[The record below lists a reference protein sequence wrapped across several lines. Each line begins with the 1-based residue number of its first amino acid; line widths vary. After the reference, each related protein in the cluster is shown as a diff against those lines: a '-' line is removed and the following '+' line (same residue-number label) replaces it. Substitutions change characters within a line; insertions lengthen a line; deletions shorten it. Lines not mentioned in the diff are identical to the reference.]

1 MRLGIED
8 DQFYDILVV
17 SRFLL
22 WLEREDPGA
31 IWGGEKIDDVVRSF
45 SNITGYDVALLK
57 NMVSKHERKKD
68 E

>member
-22 WLEREDPGA
+22 WLEREDPTA
-31 IWGGEKIDDVVRSF
+31 IWGGEKIDEVVRSF